1 MNQENLDISKM
12 LKEVGSTAEIVGVAK
27 LTEFLKDIRKTHK
40 EITQEEYDKAKQLI
54 SIVCDEY
61 QMTTDEFYCT
71 LRKNNRRYALA
82 FVFFILYKKY
92 YFDYNKIHYVTK
104 KSFTVISTLIKEV
117 EEMSRTHPFEKK
129 MLSKLDNILL
139 KIENN

>member
-1 MNQENLDISKM
+1 
-12 LKEVGSTAEIVGVAK
+12 
-27 LTEFLKDIRKTHK
+27 
-40 EITQEEYDKAKQLI
+40 
-54 SIVCDEY
+54 
-61 QMTTDEFYCT
+61 
-71 LRKNNRRYALA
+71 
-82 FVFFILYKKY
+82 VFFILYKKY
-92 YFDYNKIHYVTK
+92 DFDYNKIHYVTK